1 MAGAFNYFM
10 LALFWTGVFVLK
22 IKDRRTLYA
31 RALEA
36 AGKGRRLA
44 EESFP
49 AKKYREY
56 IRNRNTAAMQ
66 KELTESLAYVNNLVL
81 LGREKSISAQL
92 LLTELAEF
100 SKKLSPV
107 YLDMVHSLNLNETEK
122 AKNALYAA
130 MGTAYSQ
137 DIGGFL
143 AGWDELPPDEIA
155 ETCSL
160 FIETLREE
168 RRSMQR
174 KKDEIISDL
183 VYIPAV
189 VNAMLVLFN
198 FIYVALFI
206 QQRDA
211 LAMFF

>member
-1 MAGAFNYFM
+1 MAGLFNYCM
-10 LALFWTGVFVLK
+10 LAVFWTGVLILN
-22 IKDRRTLYA
+22 IKDRRTLYS
-31 RALEA
+31 RALETVSR
-36 AGKGRRLA
+36 GKEIAKG
-44 EESFP
+44 SFP
-49 AKKYREY
+49 VRKYNEFVRK
-56 IRNRNTAAMQ
+56 NKVDLMQ

-81 LGREKSISAQL
+81 LGREKSVSAQL

-100 SKKLSPV
+100 SQKLSPV
-107 YLDMVHSLNLNETEK
+107 FLDMVHSLNMNETEK
-122 AKNALYAA
+122 AKNALFQA

-137 DIGGFL
+137 DIGRFL
-143 AGWDELPPDEIA
+143 AGWDELPPEEIA
-155 ETCSL
+155 DTCSL

-168 RRSMQR
+168 RRSRQMQR
-174 KKDEIISDL
+174 DEIISDF

-189 VNAMLVLFN
+189 ANAMLVLFN